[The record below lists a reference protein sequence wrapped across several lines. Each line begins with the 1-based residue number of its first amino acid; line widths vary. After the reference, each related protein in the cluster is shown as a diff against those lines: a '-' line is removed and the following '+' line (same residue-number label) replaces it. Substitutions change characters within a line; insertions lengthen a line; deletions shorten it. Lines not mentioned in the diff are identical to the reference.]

1 MDRASGVGGGGGM
14 PPPQQMPDAVGLAAA
29 ADPQFVLLRNNIR
42 EKIFDYLGRKQ
53 MSADWRQ
60 RLPELTRRLEKVLF
74 RIFPNKSEY
83 YNMTLGPIEPHL
95 QYAIKLLIAQ
105 NREQQRY
112 QEMSTQIASSMGYG
126 TIIPAPGMTRGAS
139 ENSGVSYVI
148 HNMDPSSS
156 GAGMVPQNACMGTS
170 LPAADPQFV
179 LLRNNIREKIFA
191 YIGRKQT
198 SADWRRRL
206 PELAR
211 RLEEILFRKF
221 PNKSEYYNM
230 MLGPIEPHLQYAIK
244 FLSAQNAQRQ
254 RDLEMSRQIAS
265 SPGITQGASEN
276 SGVSYVT
283 HNMGPSSSGAGMVHQ
298 NAYMGA
304 SLSGGD
310 C

>member
-170 LPAADPQFV
+170 LPGEAPAEHV
-179 LLRNNIREKIFA
+179 NTLLSLGMNSTHHGSRVSNNNPMITMSMVTQAPPAPAKEAPKEPKF
-191 YIGRKQT
+191 
-198 SADWRRRL
+198 SC
-206 PELAR
+206 PVCMNELV
-211 RLEEILFRKF
+211 
-221 PNKSEYYNM
+221 N
-230 MLGPIEPHLQYAIK
+230 
-244 FLSAQNAQRQ
+244 
-254 RDLEMSRQIAS
+254 AS
-265 SPGITQGASEN
+265 STTCGHIFCQKCIRASIHVQ
-276 SGVSYVT
+276 SKCPT
-283 HNMGPSSSGAGMVHQ
+283 CRRTL
-298 NAYMGA
+298 
-304 SLSGGD
+304 SLSD
-310 C
+310 FHRVYLPTMD